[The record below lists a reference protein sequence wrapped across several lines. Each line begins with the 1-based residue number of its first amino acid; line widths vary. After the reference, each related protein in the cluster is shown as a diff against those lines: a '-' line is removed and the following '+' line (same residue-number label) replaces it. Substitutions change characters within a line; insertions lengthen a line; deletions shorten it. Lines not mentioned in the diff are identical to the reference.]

1 MNSGQRRVLEL
12 IRRFRREWC
21 RVPERERTI
30 VCGAENMLLVLQL
43 AMAQINKETLGEF
56 TIVLSEL
63 LLMWKCLLRGKLGLR
78 SESTGLPEG
87 YDKVRGMYQSLLSRS
102 NSVDLIDVYRIC
114 ADQNAVDDI
123 GEMLPA
129 DELLDFI
136 TGSPENIVPSAPP
149 SPATERC
156 QSILEMVPLWRKLL
170 CDYLSLLVN
179 SKSDLALACIFNL
192 PERGL
197 GRAAF
202 THLRHAASSKQ
213 TSLYL
218 AATSFIRSLEL
229 GGKSYTPSADHPMMP
244 SVKGLMD
251 LVHFVDQLQEIMGET
266 SDSSIAGCQI
276 LSMITR
282 RLLKG
287 TSSESPLYLAG
298 EKVRQELTARIT
310 DVVNGLD
317 ITVGGGSTSISPA
330 QPKAYTINHG
340 TAYGGRRTIK
350 AFLAVLDEEAC
361 RPSRGQVELLYSLE
375 EHTNPLGIPCMLTMF
390 RSPKQSSG
398 LSPKTL
404 QHRSS
409 RLYQE
414 SSRMKLKPT
423 VIKSQFSCT
432 YKEENTAKD
441 CPMFD
446 QTLACVRPRP
456 TLFSSIS
463 RDHGLA
469 DAQKTE
475 SASEVKC
482 WPQFMNGGTGTELW
496 TTHRK
501 LQVPGSGATQILL
514 EELSESNGVS
524 GREMVNVVGW
534 NPLSGLRV

>member
-156 QSILEMVPLWRKLL
+156 QSILE
-170 CDYLSLLVN
+170 
-179 SKSDLALACIFNL
+179 
-192 PERGL
+192 
-197 GRAAF
+197 
-202 THLRHAASSKQ
+202 
-213 TSLYL
+213 

-469 DAQKTE
+469 DVN
-475 SASEVKC
+475 SEPMTNRWAHRV
-482 WPQFMNGGTGTELW
+482 NLW
-496 TTHRK
+496 KAGNEKVGSRK
-501 LQVPGSGATQILL
+501 EGKRKQLDQDCDNENKPPGSAGARPAAL
-514 EELSESNGVS
+514 E
-524 GREMVNVVGW
+524 GRWQKKAPRASKDNKMKNKLIPGQSK
-534 NPLSGLRV
+534 LTSFFRV